1 MVRNI
6 TGYGQGKGPYISFHD
21 GSSSDII
28 SPFAPVMETSPIVVC
43 VVIFV
48 ILPATW
54 IGFQGT
60 GSWAGYMSGA
70 DRLVLDSHPY
80 LCFVDQDTSPLSEQ
94 VARPCTA
101 WAKAF
106 NTSMDAYGITVA
118 GEWSL
123 SFNDCAFLYHLL
135 RWGPL

>member
-48 ILPATW
+48 IL
-54 IGFQGT
+54 
-60 GSWAGYMSGA
+60 AGDL
-70 DRLVLDSHPY
+70 DRFPRNRFMGWLH
-80 LCFVDQDTSPLSEQ
+80 E
-94 VARPCTA
+94 R
-101 WAKAF
+101 
-106 NTSMDAYGITVA
+106 G
-118 GEWSL
+118 
-123 SFNDCAFLYHLL
+123 
-135 RWGPL
+135 